1 MLFVSSKYLCAK
13 KVSAILESNC
23 LKSTNNLQAPRR
35 SHVPLTFFGIYFV
48 RDGSLEIPFYVILQG
63 IQNFFD
69 PSIPRIL
76 PGTLTQKYSQK
87 LLKCL
92 KSNPS
97 EAHSQKPCNSIAY
110 RFNKKLITAFYKKKR
125 WNFEMT
131 FSLTG
136 FSVFLNRRCWEA
148 AIFRIIFFFYR
159 TFENNIHAK

>member
-110 RFNKKLITAFYKKKR
+110 RFNKKLITAFYKKKMMR
-125 WNFEMT
+125 F
-131 FSLTG
+131 
-136 FSVFLNRRCWEA
+136 
-148 AIFRIIFFFYR
+148 
-159 TFENNIHAK
+159 